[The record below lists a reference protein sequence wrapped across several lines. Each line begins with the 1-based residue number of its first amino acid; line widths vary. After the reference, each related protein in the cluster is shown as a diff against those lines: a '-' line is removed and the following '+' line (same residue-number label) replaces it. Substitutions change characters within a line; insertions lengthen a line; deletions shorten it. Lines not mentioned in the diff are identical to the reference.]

1 MSGWAPAIPPE
12 VLAAALA
19 RRGSVPP
26 APAPVPPPPTTGPV
40 PLATRTPVTMPQAQA
55 PGPLPMT
62 RPGPTAPPIRM
73 GAGGVNLAE
82 PGPPGVPANGIPSVP
97 AGYTPPTGQPPSPSD
112 DPAISPE
119 MRKAMQPVQDAQA
132 ALDVEGKKYQDLS
145 GQMSALKPPSRE
157 DYKPALWKRIAAP
170 FLGAGIGRNAGPEL
184 DEMLNAPYNR
194 AVQGYE
200 QQKSALQQQLEA
212 ERGIGIPLAESRA
225 RVAQEGFRNQ
235 LDTRKE
241 AREESTAQSNA
252 QYKSDLNEIRTNI
265 AGDKLD
271 EAQKKLDETAERNK
285 NNAQIQ
291 NELLQVRQQL
301 ADAATE
307 RANKAKNGSDE
318 QNGMTASEQR
328 DFNNK
333 AGRYKTEADHLVQQR
348 VQMVGIPGDFAAKRI
363 AAIDARLDEISGIVN
378 KAQQDI
384 LDRRPQK
391 SGTGAA
397 SGTTSAKGFQV
408 PAGAPA
414 PTKAGQALKSNG
426 KIVAYSQDGKSWG
439 PPQ

>member
-1 MSGWAPAIPPE
+1 MS
-12 VLAAALA
+12 
-19 RRGSVPP
+19 
-26 APAPVPPPPTTGPV
+26 
-40 PLATRTPVTMPQAQA
+40 QAQA

-62 RPGPTAPPIRM
+62 RPGPAAPPIRM

-97 AGYTPPTGQPPSPSD
+97 PGYTPPTGQPPSPSD

-119 MRKAMQPVQDAQA
+119 MRRAMQPVQDAQA
-132 ALDVEGKKYQDLS
+132 ALDAEGKKYQDLS

-328 DFNNK
+328 DFNAK
-333 AGRYKTEADHLVQQR
+333 TRRYNGEVEALNR
-348 VQMVGIPGDFAAKRI
+348 ERAQMVGLPGDFATKRV
-363 AAIDARLDEISGIVN
+363 AAIDKRLDELHGNID
-378 KAQQDI
+378 KAEQDI
-384 LDRRPQK
+384 LDRRTK
-391 SGTGAA
+391 GGGSSGAGTGNSSGAWTAPKGSDKYPPTSDA
-397 SGTTSAKGFQV
+397 SQLKDKTTGKVVAKAVKDANGKLTW
-408 PAGAPA
+408 GAP
-414 PTKAGQALKSNG
+414 
-426 KIVAYSQDGKSWG
+426 
-439 PPQ
+439 